1 MTDLPEPTSVP
12 APDAKRLFLL
22 LRGLGL
28 DDEQAYTFVQEVDN
42 MAAANLIARF
52 ESKLDAQNTKLDA
65 QSARFE
71 SKLDAQNTKLD
82 AQSARFESKLDA
94 QNTNLDAQSAKL
106 DAHNTKLDAI
116 SSAVDSRLRMLMW
129 LIGAAVAAI
138 GIFVRLSS

>member
-52 ESKLDAQNTKLDA
+52 ESKLDAQNT
-65 QSARFE
+65 R
-71 SKLDAQNTKLD
+71 LDAQN
-82 AQSARFESKLDA
+82 
-94 QNTNLDAQSAKL
+94 AKL

>member
-65 QSARFE
+65 QNARFE
-71 SKLDAQNTKLD
+71 SKLDAQNT
-82 AQSARFESKLDA
+82 RFESKLDA
-94 QNTNLDAQSAKL
+94 HNAKL
-106 DAHNTKLDAI
+106 DAHDTKLDAI

>member
-65 QSARFE
+65 Q
-71 SKLDAQNTKLD
+71 NTKLD
-82 AQSARFESKLDA
+82 AQSTRFES
-94 QNTNLDAQSAKL
+94 KL